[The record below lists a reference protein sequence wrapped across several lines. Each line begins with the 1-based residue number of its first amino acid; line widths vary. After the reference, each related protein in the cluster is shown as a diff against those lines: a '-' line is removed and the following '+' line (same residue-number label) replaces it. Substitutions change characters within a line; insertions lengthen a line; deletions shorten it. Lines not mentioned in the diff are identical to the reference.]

1 MTEIIFVVEEELE
14 GGYQSRA
21 LDHAIFTEGDTWE
34 SLKLNVKEAIYCHFE
49 EEIQRTKIVRL
60 HLVKEATFAA

>member
-14 GGYQSRA
+14 GGYQARA

-34 SLKLNVKEAIYCHFE
+34 LLKFKC
-49 EEIQRTKIVRL
+49 
-60 HLVKEATFAA
+60 